1 MPRIHLILLSS
12 ALILALP
19 GWAEAGA
26 EKAPAKQIR
35 PLNLSLPRDVL
46 MQTPGSGNADET
58 VMRNLRAPAQTSTG
72 SSPTTRPASL
82 PYGAGFE
89 HRHQEMGGM
98 NGMGGGAGHGA
109 GAGGR
114 SGGGS
119 AERHGR

>member
-12 ALILALP
+12 ALTLALP

-26 EKAPAKQIR
+26 EKTPAKQAR

-46 MQTPGSGNADET
+46 MQTPVSGNADET
-58 VMRNLRAPAQTSTG
+58 VMRNLRAPAQTGTG
-72 SSPTTRPASL
+72 SSPTARPASL

-98 NGMGGGAGHGA
+98 GGGAAGTGGGAGGGGGGA
-109 GAGGR
+109 GRRGR
-114 SGGGS
+114 
-119 AERHGR
+119 